1 MEREGLERKRE
12 EREVR
17 DGMRKLEGWLEIRS
31 VSWDGREREVK
42 KDLEEA
48 RIVKGV
54 VKRMI

>member
-1 MEREGLERKRE
+1 MIERKGTAVEYRME
-12 EREVR
+12 
-17 DGMRKLEGWLEIRS
+17 MEGWLEIRS